1 MVKIKDSLYLN
12 ADGSVNLESWLHYAA
27 MQRSPEDFA
36 FIRKACVLSQIIG
49 ENRPTP
55 TETSCLQQ
63 GLNMAEIL
71 LDLHLDKE
79 TIAAALIYSA
89 VNYAELCPETI
100 NEHLG
105 IQVTRLIEGAKQMDA
120 IRIVPMSNP
129 IYQTQLENV
138 RKMLLAMVKDMRVV
152 LVKLAERVAMMRTL
166 HTLDETIQRSYARET
181 LDIYAPLANRLGV
194 GQLQWELE
202 DLSLHYLDPE
212 VYNKIARLLQ
222 SRLVDREAYVETL
235 INQLHVVLQKSRVND
250 FQLYGRVKHIHSIY
264 RKMQQK
270 KLQFDELYDLNAI
283 RILVNNIDD
292 CYAVLSIIHELW
304 TPISG
309 QFDDYIATPKANGY
323 RSIHTAVLTP
333 DKKIL
338 EIQIRT
344 QKMHQESEHGL
355 AAHWQY
361 KETAQ
366 QKADYQIKIAWLRQV
381 LAWQKELVKQGKSTV
396 PGLTTVLD
404 DRIYVFTPNGDIL
417 DLPKGATP
425 LDFAYHIHSSIGHR
439 CRGAKVNNAIVPLVY
454 QLKIGDQVEILT
466 VKEGGPS
473 RDWLNPNLGYLY
485 TARAKAKA
493 HHWFKSQGYDKHVV
507 DGQILLEKEC
517 QRLGLN
523 SIDQEK
529 IAQRLHFK
537 NKKDLLAALGSGD
550 LRITQL
556 LNALQ
561 KPDPIPETQTE
572 ETTAILLSKP
582 SRTIA
587 EGITVAGLTHLLTQT
602 AGCCKPVPGD
612 SIRGFVTQGRGIV
625 LHREDCL
632 QLLNLED
639 EKHDR
644 LVSADWA
651 KVEKQQYPVDIC
663 VEAYERS
670 GLTRDISTLI
680 TNEKLNLLALTCSN
694 NKTDNKI
701 YIKLTI
707 EIPSLSAL
715 SKLFDRI
722 KQIENVIEVGR
733 QKAVS

>member
-1 MVKIKDSLYLN
+1 M
-12 ADGSVNLESWLHYAA
+12 
-27 MQRSPEDFA
+27 
-36 FIRKACVLSQIIG
+36 
-49 ENRPTP
+49 
-55 TETSCLQQ
+55 
-63 GLNMAEIL
+63 

-105 IQVTRLIEGAKQMDA
+105 IQVTRLIEGTKQMDA

-270 KLQFDELYDLNAI
+270 KLQFEELYDLNAI

-344 QKMHQESEHGL
+344 QKMHHESEHGL

-381 LAWQKELVKQGKSTV
+381 LAWQKELVKQGKSAV

-439 CRGAKVNNAIVPLVY
+439 CRGAKVNNGIVPLVY
-454 QLKIGDQVEILT
+454 QLKIGD

-473 RDWLNPNLGYLY
+473 RDWLNPNLGYL
-485 TARAKAKA
+485 T
-493 HHWFKSQGYDKHVV
+493 S
-507 DGQILLEKEC
+507 
-517 QRLGLN
+517 
-523 SIDQEK
+523 
-529 IAQRLHFK
+529 
-537 NKKDLLAALGSGD
+537 
-550 LRITQL
+550 
-556 LNALQ
+556 
-561 KPDPIPETQTE
+561 
-572 ETTAILLSKP
+572 
-582 SRTIA
+582 
-587 EGITVAGLTHLLTQT
+587 
-602 AGCCKPVPGD
+602 
-612 SIRGFVTQGRGIV
+612 
-625 LHREDCL
+625 
-632 QLLNLED
+632 
-639 EKHDR
+639 
-644 LVSADWA
+644 LV
-651 KVEKQQYPVDIC
+651 
-663 VEAYERS
+663 
-670 GLTRDISTLI
+670 
-680 TNEKLNLLALTCSN
+680 
-694 NKTDNKI
+694 
-701 YIKLTI
+701 
-707 EIPSLSAL
+707 
-715 SKLFDRI
+715 
-722 KQIENVIEVGR
+722 
-733 QKAVS
+733 